1 MSKYKYTYVGKYEHP
16 LERIRNKLCSIF
28 ALVQLT
34 SIPKAK
40 GLMTED
46 AIRIANED
54 LKAVR
59 DLLDDA
65 ETDYLELLEYRKQ
78 NDKNKHSTSN

>member
-1 MSKYKYTYVGKYEHP
+1 MSKYKYTYVGKYENAI
-16 LERIRNKLCSIF
+16 ERLRNKLGSAFGLISLLNF
-28 ALVQLT
+28 PQG
-34 SIPKAK
+34 KD
-40 GLMTED
+40 LMTED

-78 NDKNKHSTSN
+78 NDKNKHSTNN